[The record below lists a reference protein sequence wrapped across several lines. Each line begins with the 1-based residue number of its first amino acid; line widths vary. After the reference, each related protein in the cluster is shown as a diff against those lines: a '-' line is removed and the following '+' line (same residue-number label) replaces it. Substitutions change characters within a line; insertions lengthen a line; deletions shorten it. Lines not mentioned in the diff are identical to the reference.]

1 MKMNIERPSVKI
13 VEPQQVDTTVKEVDG
28 WEAEQLLRKYGHEP
42 QQFSTREEIAPVP
55 QGLTFEEMVLQ
66 HENKM
71 KAETLRRQQLNN
83 GPKPITYNGQG
94 GYDTEVRYSSDDDSG
109 FGFKIEIT
117 SDMPLPRY

>member
-1 MKMNIERPSVKI
+1 MERPI
-13 VEPQQVDTTVKEVDG
+13 ARIIEPQQIDTTIKEVDG

-42 QQFSTREEIAPVP
+42 QQFSTREEIASVP

-71 KAETLRRQQLNN
+71 KADALRRQALNN

-94 GYDTEVRYSSDDDSG
+94 GYDTEVKYSSDSDSG

>member
-1 MKMNIERPSVKI
+1 MNIERPSVKI
-13 VEPQQVDTTVKEVDG
+13 VEPQQVDTTIKEVDG
-28 WEAEQLLRKYGHEP
+28 WEAEQLLRKYVQEP
-42 QQFSTREEIAPVP
+42 QQFSTREEITPVS

-83 GPKPITYNGQG
+83 GPKPITYNGQA
-94 GYDTEVRYSSDDDSG
+94 GYDTEVRYSSDDDTG

>member
-1 MKMNIERPSVKI
+1 MERPIARI

-42 QQFSTREEIAPVP
+42 QQFSTREEIVPVP